1 MELKDRNFERE
12 FTFRTSR
19 SSGKGG
25 QHVKTTET
33 KVELVFDVQHTRLL
47 SEEEK
52 QKLIAKFSN
61 RVNETGELSI
71 CSSQHRSQL
80 ANKEHVIKKFFLLL
94 EKALRKEKKRIPTSL
109 SKKEKEENLKRKKL
123 HSVKKELRRV
133 KLEWKDSV

>member
-1 MELKDRNFERE
+1 MELKDKNFERE

-25 QHVKTTET
+25 QHVNTTET

-47 SEEEK
+47 NEEEK
-52 QKLIAKFSN
+52 QKLIAKLSN
-61 RVNETGELSI
+61 RVNEAGELSI

-133 KLEWKDSV
+133 KPEWKDSV